1 MAVPCNLITGAL
13 GVGKSTAI
21 RHLLQHHRPE
31 GERWAV
37 LVNEVG
43 AVPVDQAALSVDDNV
58 VVAELPG
65 GCLCCTLG
73 APFDRTLERLL
84 RRERPDRLLIEPTG
98 LGHPA
103 RVLQTLRE
111 GRAARSIRLGATI
124 TLVDPR
130 QWRSGELA
138 DHPAWWD
145 QIELADVLVA
155 NKADLAPSGDVAAFM
170 GWAADLFP
178 PKSRV
183 EITRN
188 GRLNPEWL
196 SLPCDAGRSPLF
208 PDAHQAAG
216 KDYVQS
222 GAEPVGEGVWRAC
235 GRSLGQRSVGWVFAA
250 ATVFDRQRLLR
261 TLNELRPAQR
271 LKGVFRTGRDWLL
284 INADRD
290 GVRAEACDWRR
301 DSRLE
306 VIGHED
312 ARALEAAL
320 LACRRPREKDPV

>member
-1 MAVPCNLITGAL
+1 MAVPCNVITGAL

-21 RHLLQHHRPE
+21 RYLLQHHRPR

-37 LVNEVG
+37 LVNELG
-43 AVPVDQAALSVDDNV
+43 AIPVDHAALSVDDNV
-58 VVAELPG
+58 VVADLPG

-73 APFDRTLERLL
+73 APFDQTVGRLL
-84 RRERPDRLLIEPTG
+84 RQERPDRLLIEPTG

-103 RVLQTLRE
+103 RVLETLRE
-111 GRAARSIRLGATI
+111 GRSAKAVDLKATI

-145 QIELADVLVA
+145 QIELADVLIA
-155 NKADLAPSGDVAAFM
+155 NKADLAPSGDLAAFM

-183 EITRN
+183 EITRD
-188 GRLNPEWL
+188 GQLNPSWL
-196 SLPCDAGRSPLF
+196 DEPCDSGRSPLF
-208 PDAHQAAG
+208 PDAHESTDGGQLREP
-216 KDYVQS
+216 
-222 GAEPVGEGVWRAC
+222 EPVTEGVWRAC
-235 GRSLGQRSVGWVFAA
+235 GRGLGQRSVGWVFAA
-250 ATVFDRQRLLR
+250 ATVFDRQRLLH
-261 TLNELRPAQR
+261 TLGELRPAQR

-284 INADRD
+284 VNADRD
-290 GVRAEACDWRR
+290 GIRAETCTWRA

-306 VIGHED
+306 VIGNNAD
-312 ARALEAAL
+312 AEALEAAL
-320 LACRRPREKDPV
+320 LACRREKGRV